1 MTSHR
6 FEVTVTPPMRD
17 YLSRHPEKCKTFR
30 ICPEAATV
38 DLDTFCKMADT
49 ESTGD
54 ERPHDLLKDSSV
66 VNRAIVRTVTP
77 ARSEMEELRLRAA
90 GQEDVYENYKH
101 SIMMAVNSLLGLF
114 LMFFAGY
121 WFCEYNGV
129 TNLRTKVFAGL
140 TCTLV
145 MLLIEVILFVLYDEK
160 VRMKAAKK
168 EKEKAAESKKVQ
180 GFKQSS
186 EADSKKSESGADG
199 ASAITQSELV
209 KEGQTMRE
217 LGDESPGDS
226 EAPKGVVGP
235 GEPPQSL
242 RRRVKGGQ

>member
-66 VNRAIVRTVTP
+66 VNRAIVRTITP
-77 ARSEMEELRLRAA
+77 ARTEMEELRLRAGERAYQRSIKDMKFIRSRKA

-129 TNLRTKVFAGL
+129 TNLRTKS
-140 TCTLV
+140 
-145 MLLIEVILFVLYDEK
+145 Y
-160 VRMKAAKK
+160 
-168 EKEKAAESKKVQ
+168 
-180 GFKQSS
+180 SS
-186 EADSKKSESGADG
+186 FCMTKRCA
-199 ASAITQSELV
+199 
-209 KEGQTMRE
+209 
-217 LGDESPGDS
+217 
-226 EAPKGVVGP
+226 
-235 GEPPQSL
+235 
-242 RRRVKGGQ
+242 